1 MRPVITSKKHY
12 VQSTLFTIGGTSIQ
26 NIVIVD
32 AKADPTLANDVL
44 EGSIVKACFV
54 EIWIQGSANQP
65 ATFQVSIE
73 KVPAGAGLMTNADS
87 SILYTYFNK
96 KNILFTSQG
105 IVGDANSNPIPI
117 IRGWYKIP
125 KGKQRFGLGD
135 RLVLNI
141 NNITI
146 DDFEACGIYVYKEY
160 N

>member
-1 MRPVITSKKHY
+1 MKPVITSKKHY
-12 VQSTLFTIGGTSIQ
+12 VQATLFTIGGTSIE

-32 AKADPTLANDVL
+32 SKADPTLANDVL

-65 ATFQVSIE
+65 GTFQVSIE
-73 KVPAGAGLMTNADS
+73 KVPSGLGLMTNVDS
-87 SILYTYFNK
+87 SVLYTYSNK

-135 RLVLNI
+135 RLVLNV
-141 NNITI
+141 NNITV
-146 DDFEACGIYVYKEY
+146 DDFEACGIFVFKEY